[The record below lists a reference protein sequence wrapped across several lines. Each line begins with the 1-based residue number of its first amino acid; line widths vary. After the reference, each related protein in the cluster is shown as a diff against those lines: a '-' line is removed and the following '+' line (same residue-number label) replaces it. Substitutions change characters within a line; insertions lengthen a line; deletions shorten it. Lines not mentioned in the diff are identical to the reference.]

1 MATIREISDA
11 AGVSVATV
19 SKVLNN
25 KPGVNRETEARIRE
39 IARQLNYR
47 PNLNAR
53 HLKRG
58 RSSTLGVIT
67 EDLTVF
73 NAPEIVDGI
82 AATCEERGY
91 HFILGNL
98 RFNKRYGRNPL
109 DQKESTAL
117 IQNMV
122 DDMLSKQVD
131 GIIYVGCHSHVMVPF
146 SEDLD
151 TKFVFAYCISSDPE
165 IPYVVY
171 DDEKA
176 SFEATELIINKGH
189 RKIGM
194 ITGPDYSIHTARR
207 TRGYQA
213 ALFDHGIPYDPRLTL
228 TGDWTRDCGY
238 RLCQELIAQSVTA
251 IVAQNDLMAMGVIDY
266 CNQNGIEVGKDLA
279 LIGFDNRE
287 VSSVTRPSL
296 STVALP
302 LYEIGCKATNIML
315 DMLTGQEL
323 PESRKYMMECSII
336 ERESSGGKL
345 DESNDQT

>member
-58 RSSTLGVIT
+58 HSSTLGVIT

-98 RFNKRYGRNPL
+98 RFNKRYGRNPY
-109 DQKESTAL
+109 DIKESTAL
-117 IQNMV
+117 IQSMV

-146 SEDLD
+146 SENLD

-165 IPYVVY
+165 IPYVIY

-176 SFEATELIINKGH
+176 SFEATELIISRGH

-194 ITGPDYSIHTARR
+194 ITGPDHSIHTARR

-213 ALFDHGIPYDPRLTL
+213 ALFDHSIPYDPRLTL

-238 RLCQELIAQSVTA
+238 RLCRELIDQGVTA

-287 VSSVTRPSL
+287 VSAVTRPSL

-315 DMLTGQEL
+315 DMLAEKEL
-323 PESRKYMMECSII
+323 PENRKHMMECSII
-336 ERESSGGKL
+336 ERESSGGMIG
-345 DESNDQT
+345 

>member
-25 KPGVNRETEARIRE
+25 KPGVNQETEARIRE

-58 RSSTLGVIT
+58 HSSTLGVIT

-82 AATCEERGY
+82 AATCEECGY

-98 RFNKRYGRNPL
+98 RFNKRYGRGPM
-109 DQKESTAL
+109 DPRESTAL
-117 IQNMV
+117 IQSMV

-131 GIIYVGCHSHVMVPF
+131 GIIYVGCHSHVLVPF
-146 SEDLD
+146 SELLY

-165 IPYVVY
+165 IPYVIY

-176 SFEATELIINKGH
+176 SYEATELIIRKGH
-189 RKIGM
+189 RKIGLL
-194 ITGPDYSIHTARR
+194 TGPEDSLHSAKR
-207 TRGYQA
+207 TRGYQT
-213 ALFDHGIPYDPRLTL
+213 ALFRHSIPYDPQLTL
-228 TGDWTRDCGY
+228 AGDWTRDAGY
-238 RLCQELIAQSVTA
+238 RLCQELIRQGVTA

-266 CNQNGIEVGKDLA
+266 CNQAGIEVGKDLA

-287 VSSVTRPSL
+287 VSSVTRPRL
-296 STVALP
+296 STVAIP
-302 LYEIGCKATNIML
+302 LYEIGCKAANIML
-315 DMLTGQEL
+315 DILAGKEQ
-323 PESRKYMMECSII
+323 PENKKYMMDCSII
-336 ERESSGGKL
+336 ERESTGGQI
-345 DESNDQT
+345 E